1 MDKVLQII
9 EKLRYIGFLNPI
21 KKTIFAEQIFIK
33 NMATYKKK
41 GYKPKDKKE
50 QQALDMQSTT
60 AEVFN
65 TLDDTASKSEQWIE
79 KNSKPLFYG
88 LVVVIALILGLLG
101 YNKYIVEPQEEAASN
116 ELSFPRKH
124 FNDADLA
131 AGSDIDSL
139 LQLGLD
145 GADNKYGF
153 LDISTQYS
161 GTKAANISNYYAGI
175 SYLKLKEYQK
185 AIEYLSKFSSD
196 DEILGPTALGAIGD
210 AFADIDQAEDAL
222 EYYEKAAYNKDN
234 EFTTPLFL
242 FKAGRT
248 AMDLGQFSKAEKIF
262 TQIKENY
269 STTDSG
275 KDIDKYIY
283 SAKYAQ

>member
-1 MDKVLQII
+1 
-9 EKLRYIGFLNPI
+9 
-21 KKTIFAEQIFIK
+21 
-33 NMATYKKK
+33 MATYKKK
-41 GYKPKDKKE
+41 GFKPKDNKS
-50 QQALDMQSTT
+50 QQSIDMQSTT

-79 KNSKPLFYG
+79 KNSKLLFYS
-88 LVVVIALILGLLG
+88 LVIVILLILGFLG
-101 YNKYIVEPQEEAASN
+101 YNKYVIEPQETAASN

-124 FNDADLA
+124 FNEANTA

-145 GADNKYGF
+145 GVDNKFGF
-153 LDISTQYS
+153 LDISAQYN
-161 GTKAANISNYYAGI
+161 GTKAANIANYYAGV
-175 SYLKLKEYQK
+175 SYLKMKEYQK
-185 AIEYLSKFSSD
+185 AIEYLSKFNSD
-196 DEILGPTALGAIGD
+196 DELLGPTALGAIGD

-222 EYYEKAAYNKDN
+222 DYYEKAANKKDN

-248 AMDLGQFSKAEKIF
+248 AMDLGQFSKAEKMF
-262 TQIKENY
+262 AKIKENY
-269 STTDSG
+269 PSTDPG
-275 KDIDKYIY
+275 KDIDKYIN

>member
-1 MDKVLQII
+1 
-9 EKLRYIGFLNPI
+9 
-21 KKTIFAEQIFIK
+21 
-33 NMATYKKK
+33 MATYKKK
-41 GYKPKDKKE
+41 GYKPKDKKGQE
-50 QQALDMQSTT
+50 ALDMQSTT

-79 KNSKPLFYG
+79 KNSKPLFYS
-88 LVVVIALILGLLG
+88 LVVVIVLILGFLG
-101 YNKYIVEPQEEAASN
+101 YNKFIDEPREEAASN

-131 AGSDIDSL
+131 AGSEIDSL

-153 LDISTQYS
+153 LDISSQYS
-161 GTKAANISNYYAGI
+161 GTKAANIANYYAGV

-185 AIEYLSKFSSD
+185 AIEYLSKFSSN
-196 DEILGPTALGAIGD
+196 DEILAPTAIGAIGD
-210 AFADIDQAEDAL
+210 AFADIDQTEDAL
-222 EYYEKAAYNKDN
+222 EYYEKAANLKDN

-248 AMDLGQFSKAEKIF
+248 AMDLGQFSKAEKYF
-262 TQIKENY
+262 SRIKDNY
-269 STTDSG
+269 SSSNAG

>member
-1 MDKVLQII
+1 
-9 EKLRYIGFLNPI
+9 
-21 KKTIFAEQIFIK
+21 
-33 NMATYKKK
+33 MATYKKK
-41 GYKPKDKKE
+41 GYKPKDKKGQE
-50 QQALDMQSTT
+50 AIDMQSTT

-65 TLDDTASKSEQWIE
+65 TLDNTASKSEQWIE
-79 KNSKPLFYG
+79 RNSKSLFYS
-88 LVVVIALILGLLG
+88 LVVVIVLILGFLG
-101 YNKYIVEPQEEAASN
+101 YNKFIIEPKEEAASN

-124 FNDADLA
+124 FNEADLA
-131 AGSDIDSL
+131 AGSEIDSL

-161 GTKAANISNYYAGI
+161 GTKAANIANYYAGI

-185 AIEYLSKFSSD
+185 AIEYLSKFFSN
-196 DEILGPTALGAIGD
+196 DEILGPTAIGAIGD
-210 AFADIDQAEDAL
+210 AFADIDQTEDAL
-222 EYYEKAAYNKDN
+222 EYYEKAAYLKDN

-242 FKAGRT
+242 FKAGRS
-248 AMDLGQFSKAEKIF
+248 AMDLGQFAKAEKIF
-262 TQIKENY
+262 NQIKEDY
-269 STTDSG
+269 PTTDIG